1 MEEKTLANLV
11 NTSKKFIFIIF
22 FSLLFLSFSGSVY
35 AETKR
40 DCSQYST
47 SSLMGILDKKR
58 CEKGKPPREALGK
71 KLKKL
76 NPFKKKN

>member
-1 MEEKTLANLV
+1 MNLV
-11 NTSKKFIFIIF
+11 NFSKKLIFVIF
-22 FSLLFLSFSGSVY
+22 SSLLFISYSGKVY
-35 AETKR
+35 AGTKP
-40 DCSQYST
+40 DCSQYSS

>member
-1 MEEKTLANLV
+1 MNLV
-11 NTSKKFIFIIF
+11 NLSKKIIFVIF
-22 FSLLFLSFSGSVY
+22 FSLLFISYSGKVY
-35 AETKR
+35 AETKP
-40 DCSQYST
+40 DCSQYTS

-58 CEKGKPPREALGK
+58 CEKGKPPREALSK